1 MKIWEIKSEN
11 FKKLNVEL
19 ALKGNSVTVT
29 GKNESGKSSFI
40 DSIFK
45 TLTGAKIK
53 GEPVQLGKSQAKNK
67 VVIRQDD
74 GSTITVERTYSDNK
88 TSLSV
93 KLNGSQAVKSPQSFL
108 DATLGEISFD
118 PLIFV
123 NKTPIEQKRFLMEL
137 LNLDL
142 TEFEERKAEVNS
154 ELLSI
159 NNDLKKISGELED
172 LPLLEKEYKFMDS
185 EKVVQEAERINDLK
199 KQISDIDNKI
209 EMSNNKIESYE
220 TQAKDIQKQISD
232 LQNKYKLTLKS
243 IDEGKDYIK
252 TLEVDKK
259 KIKVPETESLEDQIK
274 EINTNNEY
282 YRSQQERISK
292 QKEFESAEIMKSD
305 TLAKIKV
312 IEKERNKKI
321 AEVKMPIPGLEFI
334 DTGLSYQGLPLTED
348 NVSTSR
354 IIELG
359 IRISIAM
366 NPKLRIMQI
375 KDGSL
380 LDDDMLKV
388 INQIVKDND
397 YQLFVEKVSNDKE
410 LGFIIDENI

>member
-220 TQAKDIQKQISD
+220 TQARDIQKQISD

-292 QKEFESAEIMKSD
+292 QKEFESAEIIKSD

-321 AEVKMPIPGLEFI
+321 AEVKMPIPELEFI